1 MQKPEVV
8 KIQEETMTSI
18 LTDQAYVELRES
30 DKLEAL
36 TRIIDMEEI
45 FYGIVF
51 CRTKVQCDEVG
62 QKLAQRG
69 YDAEALHGDL
79 SQNQRES
86 ILGRMREK
94 RLSIIVATDVAARG
108 IDISDLTHVINYSVP
123 EAPEAYIHRVDVRPC
138 RQARM
143 AITFVTPA
151 NTSASPS
158 SSESQRATSRK
169 SPSPRRARSSRRNG
183 TNPRL
188 PHQIIEN
195 SEINAQY
202 PKMANTLLHDRDAK
216 HVLSAVL
223 QHFYADQLDYD
234 KYREIAPTR
243 ERGGR
248 EEDGMT
254 RLFIARGRRDGLDK
268 RLLVDYLIERVG
280 AQVRDIQNVS
290 VQDEF
295 SFVTAP
301 TRIAD
306 QIMETFNAIS
316 PTDKPIITRAKPDN
330 PNGKNL
336 TRGRIEG
343 KRGRG
348 DDRRNRPY
356 SSGGSSRFSRR
367 RPLRY

>member
-1 MQKPEVV
+1 MC
-8 KIQEETMTSI
+8 S
-18 LTDQAYVELRES
+18 
-30 DKLEAL
+30 
-36 TRIIDMEEI
+36 
-45 FYGIVF
+45 
-51 CRTKVQCDEVG
+51 
-62 QKLAQRG
+62 
-69 YDAEALHGDL
+69 
-79 SQNQRES
+79 
-86 ILGRMREK
+86 
-94 RLSIIVATDVAARG
+94 
-108 IDISDLTHVINYSVP
+108 SDL
-123 EAPEAYIHRVDVRPC
+123 
-138 RQARM
+138 
-143 AITFVTPA
+143 
-151 NTSASPS
+151 
-158 SSESQRATSRK
+158 
-169 SPSPRRARSSRRNG
+169 
-183 TNPRL
+183 
-188 PHQIIEN
+188 
-195 SEINAQY
+195 
-202 PKMANTLLHDRDAK
+202 AK

-280 AQVRDIQNVS
+280 AQDRDIQNVS

-356 SSGGSSRFSRR
+356 SSGGSSRGSSRR
-367 RPLRY
+367 RPPRY